1 MNQDIKVQMEAQ
13 AIDIYVKITEQLQ
26 KDLEM
31 INLQGDNEDQL
42 NIFQDNG
49 LLVALQRIGVAQ
61 TDLDK
66 LKGGDLAESVDFKSQ
81 IDSINLEIKKLESKF
96 SNLKEPD
103 EFLIKS
109 KVETL
114 LDSDMGSPDKML
126 KEFDLND
133 IKVECEERSEEDEA
147 MAKQNVSIAIED
159 RDNIDEYNME
169 HSEYDE
175 ELNIEYDDE
184 IDVNLPA
191 NPDEIQ
197 NQEEVKSG
205 NNDLTSSVGPQDKS
219 ILTMK
224 QILSESILAM

>member
-1 MNQDIKVQMEAQ
+1 
-13 AIDIYVKITEQLQ
+13 
-26 KDLEM
+26 
-31 INLQGDNEDQL
+31 
-42 NIFQDNG
+42 
-49 LLVALQRIGVAQ
+49 VAQ

-191 NPDEIQ
+191 NPDEI
-197 NQEEVKSG
+197 
-205 NNDLTSSVGPQDKS
+205 
-219 ILTMK
+219 
-224 QILSESILAM
+224 